1 MNKELTCIV
10 CPNGCDLHIAYE
22 KSAETIEVLSVE
34 GALCKRGETY
44 ARQEL
49 IAPKRSIASSVLVE
63 GGELPLVSGR
73 TKGVI
78 PKNMIFP
85 VMKEIRK
92 TVVKAP
98 VEEGSVL
105 IPEVLGLGIDVIATK
120 RVEKK
125 QG

>member
-1 MNKELTCIV
+1 M
-10 CPNGCDLHIAYE
+10 
-22 KSAETIEVLSVE
+22 SV
-34 GALCKRGETY
+34 
-44 ARQEL
+44 
-49 IAPKRSIASSVLVE
+49 
-63 GGELPLVSGR
+63 R

-105 IPEVLGLGIDVIATK
+105 IPDVLGLGIDVIATK

-125 QG
+125 QGKQMALS

>member
-1 MNKELTCIV
+1 MAVTCISPMKKAQKPLRSFPLRGRYV
-10 CPNGCDLHIAYE
+10 SG
-22 KSAETIEVLSVE
+22 
-34 GALCKRGETY
+34 GETY

-63 GGELPLVSGR
+63 GGELPLVSVR

-105 IPEVLGLGIDVIATK
+105 IPDVLGLGIDVIATK

>member
-63 GGELPLVSGR
+63 GGELPLVSVR

-85 VMKEIRK
+85 VMKRNPEDGG
-92 TVVKAP
+92 
-98 VEEGSVL
+98 EGSCRRRKCAYSRCT
-105 IPEVLGLGIDVIATK
+105 GAWH
-120 RVEKK
+120 
-125 QG
+125 

>member
-49 IAPKRSIASSVLVE
+49 IAPKRSIASSVLV
-63 GGELPLVSGR
+63 GGELPLVSVR

-105 IPEVLGLGIDVIATK
+105 IPDVLGLGIDVIATK

>member
-1 MNKELTCIV
+1 MAVTCIS
-10 CPNGCDLHIAYE
+10 PMKKAQKPLR
-22 KSAETIEVLSVE
+22 SFPL
-34 GALCKRGETY
+34 RGRY
-44 ARQEL
+44 VSGGKEL

-63 GGELPLVSGR
+63 GGELPLVSVR

-105 IPEVLGLGIDVIATK
+105 IPDVLGLGIDVIATK

>member
-10 CPNGCDLHIAYE
+10 CPNGCDLHITYE

-63 GGELPLVSGR
+63 GGELPLVSVR

-78 PKNMIFP
+78 PKNMVFP

-105 IPEVLGLGIDVIATK
+105 IPDVLGLGIDVIATK

-125 QG
+125 

>member
-22 KSAETIEVLSVE
+22 KAQKPLRSFPLRGRYVS
-34 GALCKRGETY
+34 GETY

-63 GGELPLVSGR
+63 GGELPLVSVR

-105 IPEVLGLGIDVIATK
+105 IPDVLGLGIDVIATK

>member
-63 GGELPLVSGR
+63 GGELPLVSVR

-92 TVVKAP
+92 T
-98 VEEGSVL
+98 
-105 IPEVLGLGIDVIATK
+105 GLQLSGWKRSRNINIVIF
-120 RVEKK
+120 
-125 QG
+125 

>member
-22 KSAETIEVLSVE
+22 KSAIEVLSVE

-63 GGELPLVSGR
+63 GGELPLVSVR

-105 IPEVLGLGIDVIATK
+105 IPDVLGLGIDVIATK